1 MKIKHWIIKKLGGV
15 PYERTNHYI
24 INNNRPKVH
33 VVGASF
39 TYDVLK
45 DRQFPK
51 DYLINKLTVS
61 MAEQLHK
68 FMDITDGIKV
78 GNGRAMCQAR
88 LYVLMPND
96 VAGEVELEYMKED
109 KE

>member
-1 MKIKHWIIKKLGGV
+1 MNIKYWIIKKLGGV
-15 PYERTNHYI
+15 PREYTDHYI
-24 INNNRPKVH
+24 INTNRPTIH

-39 TYDVLK
+39 TYDVWK

-61 MAEQLHK
+61 MAQQLHK

-78 GNGRAMCQAR
+78 GVNRAECHAK
-88 LYVLMPND
+88 LYVVMPNE
-96 VAGEVELEYMKED
+96 VQGAVELEGD

>member
-15 PYERTNHYI
+15 PYERTSHYI

-33 VVGASF
+33 VVAASF

-68 FMDITDGIKV
+68 FMDIEAGIKV
-78 GNGRAMCQAR
+78 GYGRAKCHAK

-96 VAGEVELEYMKED
+96 VAGEVVLEGD
-109 KE
+109 NT